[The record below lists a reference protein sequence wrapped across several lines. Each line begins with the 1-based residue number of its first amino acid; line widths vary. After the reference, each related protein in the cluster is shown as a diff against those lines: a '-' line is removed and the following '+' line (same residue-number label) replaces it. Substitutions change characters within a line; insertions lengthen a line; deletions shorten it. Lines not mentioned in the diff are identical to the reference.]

1 MDTDFGVFMRNSNN
15 GQLAM
20 IVSYK
25 NKPMA
30 DDMCTSLNRDN
41 ERLHMHFFVCPIVVN
56 GINK

>member
-30 DDMCTSLNRDN
+30 DDMCKSLKRDN
-41 ERLHMHFFVCPIVVN
+41 ERLHMHFFVCPIVDN
-56 GINK
+56 GNK

>member
-1 MDTDFGVFMRNSNN
+1 MDTNFGVFMHNNNN

-25 NKPMA
+25 NKTVA
-30 DDMCTSLNRDN
+30 DDMCASLNSDN

-56 GINK
+56 GK

>member
-15 GQLAM
+15 DQLAM

-41 ERLHMHFFVCPIVVN
+41 KRLHMHFFVCPIVVN
-56 GINK
+56 GNK

>member
-30 DDMCTSLNRDN
+30 DDMCASLNRDN
-41 ERLHMHFFVCPIVVN
+41 ERLHMHFFVCAIVVN
-56 GINK
+56 GK